1 MTTMMVI
8 FFLILSYLIG
18 SIPFG
23 LLIGKIFLNVDI
35 REHGS
40 KNTGATNTVRVL
52 GFKYG
57 IFAFI
62 FDMLKG
68 SIIIIIVRLINDPS
82 LFLVGPY
89 DLNFSSLYG
98 LAAVLGHVYPVYLKF
113 KGGKAVATSCGMIFA
128 IEPWVA
134 VAIIIVFSI
143 VFLITRYV
151 SVASTFSAGVILI
164 YFAIRVFYEH
174 PNYNL
179 PTRIMDFAVIIFL
192 GFLIINRHKLNYE
205 RLRKG
210 TEFRFLPKRRKQKN
224 EESK

>member
-1 MTTMMVI
+1 MHI
-8 FFLILSYLIG
+8 FTIISLLILSYLLG
-18 SIPFG
+18 AIPFG
-23 LLIGKIFLNVDI
+23 LLIGKIFLGVDI

-52 GFKYG
+52 GLKYG

-68 SIIIIIVRLINDPS
+68 AIIIIIVRLIGNPS

-134 VAIIIVFSI
+134 IAIIIIFLI
-143 VFLITRYV
+143 VFFSTRYV
-151 SVASTFSAGVILI
+151 SVSSTVSAGVILI
-164 YFAIRVFYEH
+164 YFIIRVFFEH
-174 PNYNL
+174 EFYNL
-179 PTRIMDFAVIIFL
+179 PTRLMDLAVIIFL
-192 GFLIINRHKLNYE
+192 GILIFIRHKTNYE
-205 RLRKG
+205 RLKKG
-210 TEFRFLPKRRKQKN
+210 TEFRFLPKRFRHKDTD
-224 EESK
+224 SK

>member
-1 MTTMMVI
+1 MATMLVI
-8 FFLILSYLIG
+8 LFLILSYLIG

-23 LLIGKIFLNVDI
+23 LLIGKIFLNIDI

-68 SIIIIIVRLINDPS
+68 AVIIVLVRVINDPS
-82 LFLVGPY
+82 LFLVGPH

-98 LAAVLGHVYPVYLKF
+98 LAAVLGHVYPAYLKF

-134 VAIIIVFSI
+134 IAIIVVFTI

-164 YFAIRVFYEH
+164 YFIIRVFYEH
-174 PNYNL
+174 PYYNL
-179 PTRIMDFAVIIFL
+179 PTRIMDLVVIMFL
-192 GFLIINRHKLNYE
+192 GLLIVNRHKLNYE

-210 TEFRFLPKRRKQKN
+210 TEFRFLPKRRHKKN

>member
-1 MTTMMVI
+1 MATLYVI

-68 SIIIIIVRLINDPS
+68 AVIIGLVRLINDPA
-82 LFLVGPY
+82 LFLVGPH

-98 LAAVLGHVYPVYLKF
+98 LAAVLGHVFPVYLKF

-134 VAIIIVFSI
+134 IAIIIVFTI

-151 SVASTFSAGVILI
+151 SVASTFSAGVIFI
-164 YFAIRVFYEH
+164 YFVIRVFFEH
-174 PNYNL
+174 ANYNL
-179 PTRIMDFAVIIFL
+179 PTRIMDFGVIVVL
-192 GFLIINRHKLNYE
+192 GILIINRHKLNYE
-205 RLRKG
+205 RLRMG
-210 TEFRFLPKRRKQKN
+210 TEFRFLPKRRAKKN
-224 EESK
+224 EESE